1 MCGHKACVADSAA
14 ASSGRTVGAMSLRG
28 TAALATDTLMAG
40 AVETCRFPL
49 SALTQPISIA
59 GNV

>member
-1 MCGHKACVADSAA
+1 
-14 ASSGRTVGAMSLRG
+14 MSLRG